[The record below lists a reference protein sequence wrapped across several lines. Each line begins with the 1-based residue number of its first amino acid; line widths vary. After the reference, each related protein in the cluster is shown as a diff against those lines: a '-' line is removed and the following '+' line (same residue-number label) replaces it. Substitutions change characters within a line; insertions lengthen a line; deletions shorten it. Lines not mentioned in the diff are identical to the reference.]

1 MNSSY
6 LVQLA
11 WSVMTSGVKQA
22 SATSRLQGRIESW
35 NDERGFGF
43 VVQNATGSKAFVHI
57 SAFAR
62 RHRRPAVG
70 ALVTYEVGRDER
82 GRPRAVDVRF
92 VERKRVRERKLVPAT
107 GSLVVGVV
115 LACLVVTVGYVR
127 VTHPN
132 SSIPASIN
140 KLVSHRDALRENP
153 AFRCEPRKTYCSE
166 MSSCAEAYFHQE
178 RCGAAHMDGDGD
190 GIPCEQQL
198 CE

>member
-1 MNSSY
+1 
-6 LVQLA
+6 
-11 WSVMTSGVKQA
+11 VKHP
-22 SATSRLQGRIESW
+22 SPTHRLQGRIESW

-57 SAFAR
+57 SAFAK
-62 RHRRPAVG
+62 RHRRPVVG

-92 VERKRVRERKLVPAT
+92 VEGKRAREPRSAQAL

-115 LACLVVTVGYVR
+115 LACIIITVGYVSLSQ
-127 VTHPN
+127 PN

-140 KLVSHRDALRENP
+140 KLVSHPDALRENP

-178 RCGAAHMDGDGD
+178 RCGGTEMDGDGD
-190 GIPCEQQL
+190 GIPCEKQWCQ
-198 CE
+198 